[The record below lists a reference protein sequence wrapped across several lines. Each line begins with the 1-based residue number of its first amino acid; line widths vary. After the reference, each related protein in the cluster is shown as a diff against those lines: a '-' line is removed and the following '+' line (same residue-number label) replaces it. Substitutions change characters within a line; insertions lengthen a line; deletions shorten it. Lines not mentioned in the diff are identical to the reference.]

1 MQNND
6 DKELYVPEGL
16 IEKLIEKDLPKMKDK
31 MISEFTD
38 LLKIR
43 DKIRDYLESKDK
55 IRYIFP
61 DTTSIPTSCGVDGGY
76 ALRQLLG
83 WDLVQVSS
91 IIVEGITPPKEEN
104 KWKEPRF
111 FYYSSFVDRK
121 ERNSSVLRGI
131 MIKLE
136 LHLINN
142 APHTLKFID
151 GSIKTPYIYL
161 HQAYKSKGKV
171 SDELWDV
178 FINKKDEVIESYS
191 EKDDVLEFPTLN
203 DALNDY
209 LDILTNKR
217 TDMYYVA
224 VPKAITTSYI
234 KAEIENDI
242 ELDLRIDDRGLL
254 NLILKPGELL
264 GPFDMVLEE
273 EFHFKINEE
282 DKEIID
288 EKIIGDITDNLE
300 NWRVFYYALPDESEN
315 GSRNRGVIR
324 FEINSH
330 ISKNKKRLRNVITGI
345 IHNTKF
351 YPNIMEPYPLYIADK
366 MVKSTI
372 YTLNISQE
380 SLSYEAIKQFIDKGI
395 DPYHILMLFNGYR
408 TTEG

>member
-31 MISEFTD
+31 MIFEFNE

-43 DKIRDYLESKDK
+43 DKIRECLESKNK
-55 IRYIFP
+55 IRSVFP
-61 DTTSIPTSCGVDGGY
+61 DTTSIPTSCGVDGAY

-91 IIVEGITPPKEEN
+91 IIVEGVTPPKEEN
-104 KWKEPRF
+104 KWKEPKF
-111 FYYSSFVDRK
+111 FYYSSFIDRK

-161 HQAYKSKGKV
+161 HQAYKSREKV

-178 FINKKDEVIESYS
+178 FINKKDEVIEGYS
-191 EKDDVLEFPTLN
+191 KKDDVLEFPTLN

-234 KAEIENDI
+234 KSEIENDL
-242 ELDLRIDDRGLL
+242 ESDLKIDDRGLL

-264 GPFDMVLEE
+264 GPFDMIFEE
-273 EFHFKINEE
+273 EFHLKLM
-282 DKEIID
+282 
-288 EKIIGDITDNLE
+288 EKT
-300 NWRVFYYALPDESEN
+300 
-315 GSRNRGVIR
+315 
-324 FEINSH
+324 
-330 ISKNKKRLRNVITGI
+330 KK
-345 IHNTKF
+345 
-351 YPNIMEPYPLYIADK
+351 
-366 MVKSTI
+366 
-372 YTLNISQE
+372 
-380 SLSYEAIKQFIDKGI
+380 
-395 DPYHILMLFNGYR
+395 
-408 TTEG
+408 